1 MAKRFFAVT
10 AVGSDRPGIVA
21 RLSGVLYEA
30 GANIEDSSMTILVG
44 QFAMI
49 LIVSVPDGIDAPQ
62 LREAFA
68 PVADELG
75 LFITVEELAPQALE
89 GGGRGVGRADYIISV
104 IAPDRP
110 GIVYRI
116 SSLLAGRGVNIT
128 DMNTKV
134 VSGEERPVYTMVLEV
149 GVPEGVDPD
158 ELAAELAALGRE
170 LSIDVSMRQL
180 DVVEL

>member
-10 AVGSDRPGIVA
+10 AVGGDRPGIVA

-30 GANIEDSSMTILVG
+30 GANIEDSSMTILLG

-49 LIVSVPDGIDAPQ
+49 LIVSVPDGVDASG
-62 LREAFA
+62 LREAFS
-68 PVADELG
+68 PVAEELG
-75 LFITVEELAPQALE
+75 LFVTVEELSPQAL
-89 GGGRGVGRADYIISV
+89 GRGGHGTERADYIITV

-116 SSLLAGRGVNIT
+116 SSLLASRGVNIT

-134 VSGEERPVYTMVLEV
+134 VSGDERPVYTMVLEV
-149 GVPEGVDPD
+149 GVPQGVDAVG
-158 ELAAELAALGRE
+158 LADELAALGRE
-170 LSIDVSMRQL
+170 LSIDVSMREL